1 MLRVAVPGRPCQE
14 TALPAILAPVV
25 EWQGHCRLCPRV
37 CGADRRSRP
46 GGFCRQGASI
56 RAAWAGLHFGEEPP
70 LTGSG
75 GSGAIFFSGCTLK
88 CRYCQN
94 DQLSRR
100 GLGRELSAGETARL
114 MLALEREGA
123 ENVNLVTGSQFAPA
137 IAEAADQARR
147 QGLAIPLLWNSSGYE
162 SPPTLQ
168 MLAPWID
175 VYLPDCKTLDPEL
188 SRRFMGAPDYPQ
200 VAREALP
207 AMAEARP
214 LRFAGERLRQGVI
227 VRHLVL
233 PGYLESTR
241 EVLAW
246 FRERLEGKALLSVM
260 LQYTPNRRPAGS
272 EEEGRVPER
281 RVNDAEHRQVQAWL
295 EDLGIEQGF
304 IQEPELDSN
313 WLPDFTRRNP
323 FPPAQARPVWH
334 YTDARLP

>member
-1 MLRVAVPGRPCQE
+1 V
-14 TALPAILAPVV
+14 I
-25 EWQGHCRLCPRV
+25 EWQGCCRLCPRA

-46 GGFCRQGASI
+46 AGFCRQGAGI

-75 GSGAIFFSGCTLK
+75 GSGTIFFSGCTLK

-100 GLGRELSAGETARL
+100 GLGRVLSSGELAGL

-137 IAEAADQARR
+137 IAEAAAQARR
-147 QGLAIPLLWNSSGYE
+147 QGLSIPLLWNSSGYE
-162 SPPTLQ
+162 SLSTLEL
-168 MLAPWID
+168 LAPWID
-175 VYLPDCKTLDPEL
+175 VYLPDCKTLDPGL

-200 VAREALP
+200 AAREALP

-214 LRFAGERLRQGVI
+214 LRFEGERLRQGVI

-233 PGYLESTR
+233 PGFLESTR

-246 FRERLEGKALLSVM
+246 FRERLYGRALLSVM
-260 LQYTPNRRPAGS
+260 LQYTPNRRAAGS
-272 EEEGRVPER
+272 EAGSGPRAQVGAPAASGPRAGGGERGRPPAR
-281 RVNDAEHRQVQAWL
+281 RVNREEFLQVQGLL
-295 EDLGIEQGF
+295 EELSIEQGF
-304 IQEPELDSN
+304 IQEPEPDSD

-323 FPPAQARPVWH
+323 FPRGQARPLWH
-334 YTDARLP
+334 YADAALP

>member
-1 MLRVAVPGRPCQE
+1 MPRVAVPGRACQE
-14 TALPAILAPVV
+14 TPLPAILAPVV
-25 EWQGHCRLCPRV
+25 EWQESCRLCPRA
-37 CGADRRSRP
+37 CGAYRGSGP
-46 GGFCRQGASI
+46 AGFCRQGPGL

-100 GLGRELSAGETARL
+100 GLGRELSCGELAGL
-114 MLALEREGA
+114 MLALQREGA
-123 ENVNLVTGSQFAPA
+123 ENVNLVTGTQFAPA
-137 IAEAADQARR
+137 IAEAAAQARR

-162 SPPTLQ
+162 CPSTLQ
-168 MLAPWID
+168 ILAPWID

-188 SRRFMGAPDYPQ
+188 SRSLMGAPDYPQ
-200 VAREALP
+200 VARQALP
-207 AMAEARP
+207 AMAEARA
-214 LRFAGERLRQGVI
+214 LRFEGERLRQGMI

-233 PGYLESTR
+233 PGHLQSTR
-241 EVLAW
+241 EVLDW
-246 FRERLEGKALLSVM
+246 FRERLYGKALLSVM
-260 LQYTPNRRPAGS
+260 LQYTPNRRAAGS
-272 EEEGRVPER
+272 RVPER
-281 RVNDAEHRQVQAWL
+281 RVNDEEHRQVQGWL
-295 EDLGIEQGF
+295 EDLAIEQGF
-304 IQEPELDSN
+304 IQEPETDSD